1 MNSLNK
7 LERTRRL
14 ALYGIFT
21 FALLLFASFLT
32 RVIYFLWHVHQ
43 SFPYENVFLIADLAL
58 MAAILIF
65 ASWRWLA
72 LKAFIKSNPSV
83 RNRPKDERERYAWL
97 KAYRPAFFVLLI
109 VPVLGKILML
119 IYRAPYEVPYPS
131 QLSLSAALM
140 IVVGAFLYYSR
151 ELRHE

>member
-1 MNSLNK
+1 MNSLNN

-14 ALYGIFT
+14 ALYGIFS
-21 FALLLFASFLT
+21 FSFLLFSSFLI
-32 RVIYFLWHVHQ
+32 RVIYFLRHVHQ
-43 SFPYENVFLIADLAL
+43 SFPYENAFLISDFVLTTSILA
-58 MAAILIF
+58 I

-83 RNRPKDERERYAWL
+83 RNRPKDERERFAWL

-119 IYRAPYEVPYPS
+119 IYRAPYEVPFPS